1 MPKPVISFKEVT
13 KYYGKSLGIKKVN
26 LEVMPG
32 EVFGFLG
39 PNGAGK
45 TTSISLMVDL
55 TRPTSGKISIFGLD
69 SVDGS
74 LAIRQRIGF
83 LTDDMAL
90 DKGLTG
96 WQQLEYFGS
105 LRGVFDKKYVRELA
119 NSLSCNLNRKFKTL
133 SRGNRQKVALISAL
147 MHDPDLLIL
156 DEPTSGLDPI
166 VQQEFNKVIL
176 DRKSQGKTTFISS
189 HILSEVQEIC
199 DRVAFIREGKIIA
212 IQGLAEIGENLPKRV
227 HLHSFDK
234 ALVQKIKKLAGTT
247 DFKHVGNVMEFMYTG
262 DVNKLTA
269 LLSQHKLLGLT
280 VTEADLENIFMKYY
294 KGSDV

>member
-1 MPKPVISFKEVT
+1 MSSVINFKNVTKSYGKTRGISNISFD
-13 KYYGKSLGIKKVN
+13 VN
-26 LEVMPG
+26 SG

-69 SVDGS
+69 SVDRS
-74 LAIRQRIGF
+74 LDIRQRIGF

-90 DKGLTG
+90 DKSLTG
-96 WQQLEYFGS
+96 WQQIEYFGN
-105 LRGVFDKKYVRELA
+105 LRGKFDKKYVKDLA
-119 NSLSCNLNRKFKTL
+119 DRLSCNLNRKFKTL
-133 SRGNRQKVALISAL
+133 SRGNRQKVGLISAL

-166 VQQEFNKVIL
+166 IQQEFNKIIL
-176 DRKSQGKTTFISS
+176 ERKSQGKTTFISS

-212 IQGLAEIGENLPKRV
+212 DQGLADIGKKMPKHI
-227 HLHSFDK
+227 HLSTTEK
-234 ALVQKIKKLAGTT
+234 SLYQKIKKFSGTAEV
-247 DFKHVGNVMEFMYTG
+247 KRAG
-262 DVNKLTA
+262 DVVNFVYIGDINKLTNF
-269 LLSQHKLLGLT
+269 LSKHNLGSLT
-280 VTEADLENIFMKYY
+280 VTEADLETVFMKYY
-294 KGSDV
+294 RNKNV